1 MIFTSWV
8 VGYDEIHSVV
18 LGNAGPAAAQ
28 SLSAQQRGGA
38 LAVTAGL
45 SAIINTGV
53 CYFKDFFTGLL
64 YC

>member
-8 VGYDEIHSVV
+8 VGYDEIHRVII
-18 LGNAGPAAAQ
+18 GNAGPAVAQ
-28 SLSAQQRGGA
+28 FLSAQQQGGA
-38 LAVTAGL
+38 LAETTGL

-53 CYFKDFFTGLL
+53 CYFKDFFTDLL